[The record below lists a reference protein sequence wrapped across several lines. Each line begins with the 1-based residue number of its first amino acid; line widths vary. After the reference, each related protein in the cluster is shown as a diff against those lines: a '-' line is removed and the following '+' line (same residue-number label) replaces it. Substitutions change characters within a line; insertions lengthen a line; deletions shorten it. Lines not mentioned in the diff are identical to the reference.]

1 MIPTI
6 QEEEMFPEGISRRHM
21 LGVGAMGL
29 ALAPRGGQAQ
39 NFPDHPIQMVVGFL
53 AGGSND
59 SVARIIA
66 PRLGEILG
74 TTVVVDNRAGASGII
89 GTLYVARAEPNGYT
103 LNLAGA
109 SPLAISPH
117 TNPNIPYDTARD
129 FAGVAAVA
137 MTPEVIAINPDLG
150 PRTLTELIA
159 MARQRDV
166 TFSSSGNGG
175 LPHLAIELLRSAT
188 GSRLVHVPY
197 RGAMPAAMDTVSG
210 QVNGIIMDLPPL
222 VPLIREGRLRALAV
236 TSEHRT
242 PLLPDLPTTVE
253 QGFPTVLATNW
264 FGVLAPARTPV
275 PVIEK
280 LHRAITEVA
289 DSAEVRQSFRDQG
302 IEAMTMPTPQAFT
315 DFVKRETERWGVIAR
330 AAGARAD

>member
-1 MIPTI
+1 MS
-6 QEEEMFPEGISRRHM
+6 QEGISRRHV
-21 LGVGAMGL
+21 LGAAAAGA
-29 ALAPRGGQAQ
+29 AFVSRSAHAQ
-39 NFPDHPIQMVVGFL
+39 NYPERPVQIVVGFL

-59 SVARIIA
+59 SVARIVA

-74 TTVVVDNRAGASGII
+74 TTVVVDNRPGANATI
-89 GTLYVARAEPNGYT
+89 GTLYVARSEPNGYT
-103 LNLAGA
+103 LTLAGA

-117 TNPNIPYDTARD
+117 TYANIPYDVARD

-137 MTPEVIAINPDLG
+137 MTPEVICVNPALG
-150 PRTLTELIA
+150 PTTLAGLVT
-159 MARQRDV
+159 MAKQRDL

-175 LPHLAIELLRSAT
+175 LPHLAIELLRST
-188 GSRLVHVPY
+188 TSSRLTHVPY

-222 VPLIREGRLRALAV
+222 VPLIREGKLRALAV

-264 FGVLAPARTPV
+264 FGVMAPARTPR
-275 PVIEK
+275 PIIEK
-280 LHRAITEVA
+280 LHKAITEVA
-289 DSAEVRQSFRDQG
+289 ESAEVRQNFRDQG
-302 IEAMTMPTPQAFT
+302 IESMTMPTPQAF
-315 DFVKRETERWGVIAR
+315 DEFVKRETERWGVIAR

>member
-1 MIPTI
+1 MPT
-6 QEEEMFPEGISRRHM
+6 EGISRRHI
-21 LGVGAMGL
+21 LGVTTAGA
-29 ALAPRGGQAQ
+29 ALTSRGSQAQ
-39 NFPDHPIQMVVGFL
+39 NYPERPIQLVVGFL

-74 TTVVVDNRAGASGII
+74 TTVLVDNRPGANATI

-103 LNLAGA
+103 LTLAGA

-117 TNPNIPYDTARD
+117 TYANIPYDTARD
-129 FAGVAAVA
+129 FAGVAGVA
-137 MTPEVIAINPDLG
+137 MTPEVICVNPNLG
-150 PRTLTELIA
+150 PRTLAELVA
-159 MARQRDV
+159 LGKQRDL

-175 LPHLAIELLRSAT
+175 LPHLAIELLRTTADI
-188 GSRLVHVPY
+188 RLTHVPY

-222 VPLIREGRLRALAV
+222 VPLIHEGKLRALAV
-236 TSEHRT
+236 ASQSRA
-242 PLLPDLPTTVE
+242 PLLPELPTTVE

-264 FGVLAPARTPV
+264 FGVMAPAPTPR
-275 PVIEK
+275 PIIEK

-289 DSAEVRQSFRDQG
+289 DSAEVRQNFRDQG
-302 IEAMTMPTPQAFT
+302 IEAMTMPTPQAFD

>member
-1 MIPTI
+1 MS
-6 QEEEMFPEGISRRHM
+6 QGKISRRHM
-21 LGVGAMGL
+21 LGAAAAGA
-29 ALAPRGGQAQ
+29 ALASGGARAQ
-39 NFPDHPIQMVVGFL
+39 SYPERPIQMVVGFL

-74 TTVVVDNRAGASGII
+74 TTVIVDNRPGANATI

-103 LNLAGA
+103 VTLAGA

-117 TNPNIPYDTARD
+117 TYANLPYDTTRD

-137 MTPEVIAINPDLG
+137 MTPEVICVNPNLG
-150 PRTLTELIA
+150 PRTLAELVA
-159 MARQRDV
+159 MAKQRDL

-175 LPHLAIELLRSAT
+175 LPHLAIELLRTTADI
-188 GSRLVHVPY
+188 RLTHVPY

-222 VPLIREGRLRALAV
+222 VPLIREGKLRALAV
-236 TSEHRT
+236 TAEHRT
-242 PLLPDLPTTVE
+242 PLLPELPTTVE
-253 QGFPTVLATNW
+253 QGFPTVLAANW
-264 FGVLAPARTPV
+264 FGVMAPARTPR
-275 PVIEK
+275 PIIEK

-289 DSAEVRQSFRDQG
+289 DSAEVRQNFRDQG
-302 IEAMTMPTPQAFT
+302 IEAMTLPTPQTF
-315 DFVKRETERWGVIAR
+315 DEFVKREIDRWGVIAR